1 MAGSLSKAAGNQSQA
16 RDIQRTDEY
25 HPACCQKHPL
35 DQHTFAPLFLHQ
47 IQPRKR
53 KEKKKKQQTKSG
65 SSHCTAAGKEDV
77 EPPNSLDS

>member
-1 MAGSLSKAAGNQSQA
+1 MADSLSKATGNQSQA
-16 RDIQRTDEY
+16 RNIQRTDEY

-35 DQHTFAPLFLHQ
+35 DQHVFSPLFLRQ

-65 SSHCTAAGKEDV
+65 SSHCTATGKEDV
-77 EPPNSLDS
+77 EPPNPLNS

>member
-1 MAGSLSKAAGNQSQA
+1 MAGSLNKAAGNQSQA

-35 DQHTFAPLFLHQ
+35 DQHTFAPPFLHQ

-53 KEKKKKQQTKSG
+53 KEKKKNSKPR
-65 SSHCTAAGKEDV
+65 V
-77 EPPNSLDS
+77 EALIAQPRERRMLSPQIF